1 MKKFRKVFSF
11 LLSLCCILQLCMTPI
26 QPAKAASIPSVSA
39 HAYVIMDAST
49 GKVLYSYHA
58 DQKLYPASTVKLMT
72 ALVVLD
78 RCSLSKKITVTKKM
92 LRAVPAGAAKAGLKA
107 GSSYTV
113 YSLLHMLLLP
123 SAADAAIVLAQGS
136 YGSTKAF
143 VAAMNRKAKSL
154 SMTYSSFDNPI
165 GLDIGN
171 NYHKTYATAR
181 EFANLA
187 RYAMSKPTIRA
198 IVSKPSYVVPSSK
211 STKAFTIRNTNQFLS
226 SVSYNKNLYQM
237 VGGKTGTTN
246 AAGCVL
252 ITTAK
257 DKNGHEIIC
266 AFFGNSTHSKMYS
279 DMKALI
285 DYTFKQG
292 KKGNLNWKKC
302 YWDVRYRDSEAR
314 IRTYYTNG
322 LLPVADRF
330 YPTKKA
336 TQRVELNLINRVS
349 EKTSFTS
356 EYPNKKLSVLEF
368 ANILYNTYHPTTVES
383 SNTVSGASVS
393 ANNIS
398 TAELALYQET
408 CQALTG
414 TQNCSSED
422 FRALAFLIDANLL
435 PENVSKN
442 VNTSLTKEEAV
453 YIGDKIRNCPTLY

>member
-1 MKKFRKVFSF
+1 MKKSRKFFSF
-11 LLSLCCILQLCMTPI
+11 LLSLCCILQLCLTPV

-39 HAYVIMDAST
+39 HAYVIMDASN
-49 GKVLYSYHA
+49 GQVLYSYHA
-58 DQKLYPASTVKLMT
+58 DQKIYPASTVKLMT

-78 RCSLSKKITVTKKM
+78 RCPLNKKITVTKKM

-171 NYHKTYATAR
+171 NYYKTYATAR

-187 RYAMSKPTIRA
+187 RYAMSKPAIRA

-211 STKAFTIRNTNQFLS
+211 SVKAFTIRNTNQFLS

-266 AFFGNSTHSKMYS
+266 AFFGNSTHSNMYS
-279 DMKALI
+279 DMKKLI

-302 YWDVRYRDSEAR
+302 YWDVRYRDSEALL
-314 IRTYYTNG
+314 RTYYTNG
-322 LLPVADRF
+322 ILPVADRF

-336 TQRVELNLINRVS
+336 TQKVELNLINRVS
-349 EKTSFTS
+349 EKTAFTS
-356 EYPNKKLSVLEF
+356 ETPNKKLSVLDF
-368 ANILYNTYHPTTVES
+368 ATILYDTYHPTAVES
-383 SNTVSGASVS
+383 STTVSGSAVS

-398 TAELALYQET
+398 TEELAIYQET
-408 CQALTG
+408 CQKLTG
-414 TQNCSSED
+414 TKNCSSEE

-435 PENVSKN
+435 PKSVSKN
-442 VNTSLTKEEAV
+442 VNTALTKEEAV
-453 YIGDKIRNCPTLY
+453 YIGDQIRNCPTLS